1 MSDLTATLADAF
13 GGATDDA
20 ELAQTAAENVA
31 AFAEQHGEEL
41 AADTVLDTFEAA
53 PYDEFQRAFNWLVG
67 DLAANNEDCT
77 DSRPFRIEGYGDHAA
92 DPEITG

>member
-1 MSDLTATLADAF
+1 MSDLTETLADAF
-13 GGATDDA
+13 GEAIDDA
-20 ELAQTAAENVA
+20 ELAQAAAENVA
-31 AFAEQHGEEL
+31 EFAEQHDEEL
-41 AADTVLDTFEAA
+41 TAETVLDAFETA
-53 PYDEFQRAFNWLVG
+53 PYEGFQRAFNWLVG